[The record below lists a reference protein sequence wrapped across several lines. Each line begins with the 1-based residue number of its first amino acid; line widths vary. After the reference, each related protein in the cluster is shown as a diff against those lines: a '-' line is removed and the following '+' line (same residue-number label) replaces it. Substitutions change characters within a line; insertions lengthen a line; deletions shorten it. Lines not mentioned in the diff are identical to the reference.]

1 MQFLKNLNLKPI
13 NILKIAGLA
22 LVIII
27 IVTLAFRLI
36 GHSFNFL
43 FKNFDNQSISSE
55 SNIKFDG
62 GYAEKNMDYG
72 GSNSPSLS
80 LRNVVSSEMVAP
92 EINDIAVIDN
102 NAEDFEVT
110 EYNASI
116 ETRHLDNTCQEIAGL
131 KPRDDVIFESSN
143 EYKKNCNYR
152 FKVENNSTEEIL
164 AIVENLNPKELNENT
179 YTIKRLVDDYTSEL
193 EILENKMASI
203 EETLNNAVSAYDN
216 ITGLAT
222 RTQDVESLANIIDS
236 KIRII
241 ERLTQEKININAQLE
256 RINRSKEEQLDKLKY
271 TYFNIYVTEN
281 KFIDGQNLKNSW
293 ETTIKLFVRDINKV
307 IQDVTVNLVSLL
319 FLVLQYIIYLFI
331 LLLITKYCW
340 KFAKNIWKR

>member
-1 MQFLKNLNLKPI
+1 
-13 NILKIAGLA
+13 
-22 LVIII
+22 
-27 IVTLAFRLI
+27 
-36 GHSFNFL
+36 
-43 FKNFDNQSISSE
+43 
-55 SNIKFDG
+55 
-62 GYAEKNMDYG
+62 
-72 GSNSPSLS
+72 
-80 LRNVVSSEMVAP
+80 
-92 EINDIAVIDN
+92 
-102 NAEDFEVT
+102 
-110 EYNASI
+110 
-116 ETRHLDNTCQEIAGL
+116 
-131 KPRDDVIFESSN
+131 VIFESSN